1 MKIHPMKKA
10 TSATP
15 FDFKAFSEEL
25 RELSQRHGVQIVSLG
40 AMSGLD
46 IGGTGTTWMAIW
58 RSGDGENDE

>member
-1 MKIHPMKKA
+1 MKIHPLNK
-10 TSATP
+10 SAKSN

-46 IGGTGTTWMAIW
+46 VGGNGTTWMAIW
-58 RSGDGENDE
+58 QSGNGDDLGN